1 MSSQKETIKQYRK
14 EIGKKAAV
22 YVGIVFA
29 IIIFLMIF
37 SPFYILQ
44 ETELAVIT
52 QFGKVRT
59 SATTAGL
66 HLKVPAIDKVNILPK
81 KILEW
86 DGEVKQFPTYDK
98 RMILVDA
105 IARWR
110 INNPELFFESL
121 TNTNN
126 ALLRLDDILD
136 AASRQVVSQH
146 QFESLVRD
154 SNRINNLDDKTM
166 ALLMQQGFS
175 EEDLSH
181 FPQLEVG
188 RSILASEMKK
198 AVVSDLNNMGIEI
211 VNFYIKKIN
220 YIDDN
225 LKSVFDSMIAERKKI
240 AQTYRSEGDNY
251 REKKFGEIDK
261 RTKEIMAE
269 AQMKSKLIMGEA
281 DAKAA
286 SIYNNAY
293 NKNASTRDFYE
304 FMKKM
309 EMYKKIPDTAS
320 LVISTDS
327 EFFDLFKKYK

>member
-1 MSSQKETIKQYRK
+1 MNDPKEAVKEFKKQH
-14 EIGKKAAV
+14 GKNVTLAVILLAA
-22 YVGIVFA
+22 IAVFL
-29 IIIFLMIF
+29 IMF

-52 QFGKVRT
+52 QFGRVRT
-59 SATTAGL
+59 SQTNAGL

-110 INNPELFFESL
+110 ISNPELFFESL
-121 TNTNN
+121 TNINN
-126 ALLRLDDILD
+126 ALARLDDILD

-166 ALLMQQGFS
+166 ALLLQQGFS
-175 EEDLSH
+175 EEDLTH

-188 RSILASEMKK
+188 RSVLASEMRKT
-198 AVVSDLNNMGIEI
+198 VVADLNNMGIEI

-269 AQMKSKLIMGEA
+269 AQMKSRLIMGEA

-286 SIYNNAY
+286 SIYNDAY

-309 EMYKKIPDTAS
+309 EMYKKIPDTAT

>member
-1 MSSQKETIKQYRK
+1 MKNAQQEYNKQQSAAV
-14 EIGKKAAV
+14 KKALFTAA
-22 YVGIVFA
+22 IVIG
-29 IIIFLMIF
+29 IIIVISIL

-44 ETELAVIT
+44 ETQIAVIT

-59 SATTAGL
+59 SNMDAGL
-66 HLKVPAIDKVNILPK
+66 HFKVPFIDKVNILPK
-81 KILEW
+81 KIQEW

-110 INNPELFFESL
+110 ISNPELFFESL

-154 SNRINNLDDKTM
+154 SNRITNLDQKTID
-166 ALLMQQGFS
+166 LLLQQGFS
-175 EEDLSH
+175 KEDLSN
-181 FPQLEVG
+181 FPSIDIG
-188 RSILASEMKK
+188 RSHLAAEMKK
-198 AVVSDLNNMGIEI
+198 VVTKDLQAMGIEI

-269 AQMKSKLIMGEA
+269 AQMKSKLIMGQA

-309 EMYKKIPDTAS
+309 EMYKNIPNTAS